1 MHSFFSNI
9 SFLPIVL
16 LALVFNMTNTVGF
29 TYADRKRGA
38 AAAQGMAA
46 AGMLGQLGG
55 LGGTVVSG
63 LRRLRTWYR
72 LSCYQN
78 HVDA

>member
-1 MHSFFSNI
+1 MI
-9 SFLPIVL
+9 

-38 AAAQGMAA
+38 LAAQGMAA

-55 LGGTVVSG
+55 LGGSVVSG
-63 LRRLRTWYR
+63 LREFRRCLRNGKLR
-72 LSCYQN
+72 
-78 HVDA
+78 VD